1 MNDAISRIYGPFGS
15 PLGKVLG
22 PVVAPR
28 TYLRALHL
36 LAMFP
41 LGIAYFV
48 GLVVALAVGG
58 AMIWTIVGPV
68 LLILTLFLSRW
79 AGNAEAWVVR
89 KVAQIELRRP
99 PTALEPGQS
108 ARSQVWTRLIDPTTW
123 TGIVYLFAQFPIGI
137 AAFVGLIVASA
148 ITGVF
153 ISAPAVIALSS
164 DYPDFGANGPQ
175 VDTLLEGLVLVPL
188 GLLMFLATVHLV
200 NIASALH
207 ASWARLML
215 ATRAKNIPTVSTEIE
230 PTPGGP
236 EGGSRAPIEESQ
248 AAPSGHAPAEGLTGL
263 AALTRREKEVLGLI
277 ARGHSNAEIAE
288 AFVISEGTVKTHV
301 KRVLSKLDVRDRTQA
316 TSFAYEIGFV
326 KPGDADP
333 TAAPISISSRRRTG

>member
-1 MNDAISRIYGPFGS
+1 
-15 PLGKVLG
+15 
-22 PVVAPR
+22 
-28 TYLRALHL
+28 
-36 LAMFP
+36 MFP

-68 LLILTLFLSRW
+68 LLIATLFLSRW
-79 AGNAEAWVVR
+79 AGDAEAWVVR

-99 PTALEPGQS
+99 PTAIEAGQS
-108 ARSQVWTRLIDPTTW
+108 ARSQVWMRLIDPTTW
-123 TGIVYLFAQFPIGI
+123 TGLVYLFAQFPIGI
-137 AAFVGLIVASA
+137 AAFVGLIVASV

-153 ISAPAVIALSS
+153 ISAPAVIALSG
-164 DYPDFGANGPQ
+164 PHLHFGANGPQ
-175 VDTLLEGLVLVPL
+175 VDTVRSLVLVPL

-215 ATRAKNIPTVSTEIE
+215 GTRAKNIPTVPTEIE
-230 PTPGGP
+230 PTSGGP
-236 EGGSRAPIEESQ
+236 EGGSRAPIEGLQ
-248 AAPSGHAPAEGLTGL
+248 VAPAEGLTGL

-277 ARGHSNAEIAE
+277 ARGHSNAEIAV

-301 KRVLSKLDVRDRTQA
+301 KRVLSKLDLRDRTQA
-316 TSFAYEIGFV
+316 ASFAYEIGFV
-326 KPGDADP
+326 TPGGTASADVP
-333 TAAPISISSRRRTG
+333 TPIGSRRRTG

>member
-1 MNDAISRIYGPFGS
+1 
-15 PLGKVLG
+15 
-22 PVVAPR
+22 
-28 TYLRALHL
+28 
-36 LAMFP
+36 MFP

-68 LLILTLFLSRW
+68 LLIATLFLSRW
-79 AGNAEAWVVR
+79 AGDAEAWVVR

-99 PTALEPGQS
+99 PTAIEAGQS
-108 ARSQVWTRLIDPTTW
+108 ARSQVWMRLIDPTTW

-137 AAFVGLIVASA
+137 AAFVGLIVASV

-153 ISAPAVIALSS
+153 ISAPAVIALSG
-164 DYPDFGANGPQ
+164 PHQHFGANGSQ
-175 VDTLLEGLVLVPL
+175 VDTVLEGLVLVPL

-215 ATRAKNIPTVSTEIE
+215 ATRAKNIPTVPTEIE

-236 EGGSRAPIEESQ
+236 EGGARVPMEELRA
-248 AAPSGHAPAEGLTGL
+248 APAEGLTGL
-263 AALTRREKEVLGLI
+263 AALTRREKEILGLI
-277 ARGHSNAEIAE
+277 ARGHSNAEIAV

-301 KRVLSKLDVRDRTQA
+301 KRVLSKLDLRDRTQA
-316 TSFAYEIGFV
+316 ASFAYEIGFV
-326 KPGDADP
+326 QPGDTASADVP
-333 TAAPISISSRRRTG
+333 TPIGSRRRTG

>member
-1 MNDAISRIYGPFGS
+1 
-15 PLGKVLG
+15 
-22 PVVAPR
+22 
-28 TYLRALHL
+28 
-36 LAMFP
+36 MFP

-68 LLILTLFLSRW
+68 LLIATLFLSRW
-79 AGNAEAWVVR
+79 AGDAEAWVVR

-99 PTALEPGQS
+99 PTAIEAGQS
-108 ARSQVWTRLIDPTTW
+108 ARSQVWMRLIDPTTW
-123 TGIVYLFAQFPIGI
+123 TGLVYLFAQFPIGI
-137 AAFVGLIVASA
+137 AAFVGLIVASV

-153 ISAPAVIALSS
+153 ISAPAVIALSG
-164 DYPDFGANGPQ
+164 PHLHFGANGPQ
-175 VDTLLEGLVLVPL
+175 VDTVRSLVLVPL

-215 ATRAKNIPTVSTEIE
+215 GTRARNIPTVPAEIE
-230 PTPGGP
+230 PTSGGP
-236 EGGSRAPIEESQ
+236 EGGSRASIEESQ
-248 AAPSGHAPAEGLTGL
+248 AAPAEGLTGI

-301 KRVLSKLDVRDRTQA
+301 KRVLSKLDLRDRTQA
-316 TSFAYEIGFV
+316 ASFAYEIGFV
-326 KPGDADP
+326 TPGDTASADVP
-333 TAAPISISSRRRTG
+333 TPIGSRRRTG

>member
-1 MNDAISRIYGPFGS
+1 M
-15 PLGKVLG
+15 V
-22 PVVAPR
+22 
-28 TYLRALHL
+28 
-36 LAMFP
+36 P

-68 LLILTLFLSRW
+68 LLIATLFLSRW
-79 AGNAEAWVVR
+79 TGDAEAWVVR

-99 PTALEPGQS
+99 PTAIEAGQS

-137 AAFVGLIVASA
+137 AAFVGLIVASV

-164 DYPDFGANGPQ
+164 DYLVFGPNGPQ
-175 VDTLLEGLVLVPL
+175 VDTVREGLVLVPL
-188 GLLMFLATVHLV
+188 GLLLFLATVHLV

-215 ATRAKNIPTVSTEIE
+215 GTRAKNIPTVPTEIE
-230 PTPGGP
+230 HTPVGP
-236 EGGSRAPIEESQ
+236 EGGWRAPIESQ
-248 AAPSGHAPAEGLTGL
+248 AAPAGHAPAEGLTGL

-301 KRVLSKLDVRDRTQA
+301 KRVLSKLDLRDRTQA
-316 TSFAYEIGFV
+316 TSFVYEIGFV

-333 TAAPISISSRRRTG
+333 TAVPVSISSRRRTG

>member
-1 MNDAISRIYGPFGS
+1 MYDAISRIYGPFGS
-15 PLGKVLG
+15 PLGKALG

-68 LLILTLFLSRW
+68 LLIATLFLSRW
-79 AGNAEAWVVR
+79 AGDAEAWVVR

-99 PTALEPGQS
+99 PTAIEAGQS
-108 ARSQVWTRLIDPTTW
+108 ARSQVWMRLIDPTTW

-137 AAFVGLIVASA
+137 AAFVGLIVASV

-153 ISAPAVIALSS
+153 ISAPVVIALSS
-164 DYPDFGANGPQ
+164 APHLHFEE
-175 VDTLLEGLVLVPL
+175 VDTVREGLLLVPL

-215 ATRAKNIPTVSTEIE
+215 GTRAKNIPTVPTEIE

-236 EGGSRAPIEESQ
+236 EGGWRAPIEESP
-248 AAPSGHAPAEGLTGL
+248 AAPAEGLTGL

-301 KRVLSKLDVRDRTQA
+301 KRVLSKLDLRDRTQA

-333 TAAPISISSRRRTG
+333 TAVPISISRSRRTS

>member
-1 MNDAISRIYGPFGS
+1 
-15 PLGKVLG
+15 
-22 PVVAPR
+22 
-28 TYLRALHL
+28 
-36 LAMFP
+36 MFP
-41 LGIAYFV
+41 LGITYFV
-48 GLVVALAVGG
+48 SLVVALSVGG

-68 LLILTLFLSRW
+68 LLIATLFLSRW
-79 AGNAEAWVVR
+79 AGDAEAWVVR

-99 PTALEPGQS
+99 PTAIEAGQS
-108 ARSQVWTRLIDPTTW
+108 ARSQVWTYLIDPTTW

-137 AAFVGLIVASA
+137 AAFVGLITAGV

-153 ISAPAVIALSS
+153 ISAPAVFALSS
-164 DYPDFGANGPQ
+164 ADLHFGAHGSQ
-175 VDTLLEGLVLVPL
+175 VDTVLEALVLVPF

-215 ATRAKNIPTVSTEIE
+215 GTRAKNIPTVPTEIE

-236 EGGSRAPIEESQ
+236 AGGWRAPVEESQ
-248 AAPSGHAPAEGLTGL
+248 AAPAEGLTGL
-263 AALTRREKEVLGLI
+263 AALTRREKEVLALI

-301 KRVLSKLDVRDRTQA
+301 KRVLSKLDLRDRTQA
-316 TSFAYEIGFV
+316 ASFAYEIGFV
-326 KPGDADP
+326 KPADTASADVP
-333 TAAPISISSRRRTG
+333 TPISSRRRTG

>member
-1 MNDAISRIYGPFGS
+1 
-15 PLGKVLG
+15 
-22 PVVAPR
+22 
-28 TYLRALHL
+28 
-36 LAMFP
+36 MFP

-68 LLILTLFLSRW
+68 LLIATLFLSRW
-79 AGNAEAWVVR
+79 AGDAEAWVVR

-99 PTALEPGQS
+99 PTAIEAGQS
-108 ARSQVWTRLIDPTTW
+108 ARSQVWMRLIDPTTW

-137 AAFVGLIVASA
+137 AAFVGLIVASV

-153 ISAPAVIALSS
+153 ISAPAVIALSG
-164 DYPDFGANGPQ
+164 PHQHFGANGSQ
-175 VDTLLEGLVLVPL
+175 VDTVLEGLVLVPL

-215 ATRAKNIPTVSTEIE
+215 ATRAKNIPTVPTEIK

-236 EGGSRAPIEESQ
+236 EGGARVPMEESQ
-248 AAPSGHAPAEGLTGL
+248 AAPAEGLTGL

-277 ARGHSNAEIAE
+277 ARGHSNAEIAV

-301 KRVLSKLDVRDRTQA
+301 KRVLSKLDLRDRTQA
-316 TSFAYEIGFV
+316 ASFAYEIGFV
-326 KPGDADP
+326 QPGDTASADVP
-333 TAAPISISSRRRTG
+333 TPIGSRRRTG

>member
-1 MNDAISRIYGPFGS
+1 MYDAISRIYGPFGS
-15 PLGKVLG
+15 PLGKALG

-68 LLILTLFLSRW
+68 LLIATLFLSRW
-79 AGNAEAWVVR
+79 AGDAEAWVVR

-99 PTALEPGQS
+99 PTVIEAGQS
-108 ARSQVWTRLIDPTTW
+108 ARSQVWTRLIDPSTW
-123 TGIVYLFAQFPIGI
+123 TGLVYLFAQFPIGI
-137 AAFVGLIVASA
+137 AALVGLIVASV

-153 ISAPAVIALSS
+153 ISAPVVIALSS
-164 DYPDFGANGPQ
+164 APHLHFEE
-175 VDTLLEGLVLVPL
+175 VDTVREGLLLVPL
-188 GLLMFLATVHLV
+188 GLLMFLATVHFV

-215 ATRAKNIPTVSTEIE
+215 GTRAKNIPTVPTEIE

-236 EGGSRAPIEESQ
+236 EGGWRAPIEESQ
-248 AAPSGHAPAEGLTGL
+248 AAPAEGLTGL

-301 KRVLSKLDVRDRTQA
+301 KRVLSKLDLRDRTQA

-333 TAAPISISSRRRTG
+333 TAVPISISRSRRAS

>member
-1 MNDAISRIYGPFGS
+1 
-15 PLGKVLG
+15 
-22 PVVAPR
+22 
-28 TYLRALHL
+28 
-36 LAMFP
+36 MFP

-68 LLILTLFLSRW
+68 LLIATLFLSRW
-79 AGNAEAWVVR
+79 AGDAEAWVVR

-99 PTALEPGQS
+99 PTAIEAGQS
-108 ARSQVWTRLIDPTTW
+108 ARSQVWMRLIDPTTW

-137 AAFVGLIVASA
+137 AAFVGLIVASV

-153 ISAPAVIALSS
+153 ISAPAVIALSG
-164 DYPDFGANGPQ
+164 PHQHFGANGSQ
-175 VDTLLEGLVLVPL
+175 VDTVLEGLVLVPL

-200 NIASALH
+200 NIASAVH

-215 ATRAKNIPTVSTEIE
+215 ATRAKNIPTVSPEIE

-236 EGGSRAPIEESQ
+236 EGGARAPIEKSQ
-248 AAPSGHAPAEGLTGL
+248 AAPAEGLTGL

-277 ARGHSNAEIAE
+277 ARGHSNAEIAV

-301 KRVLSKLDVRDRTQA
+301 KRVLSKLDLRDRTQA
-316 TSFAYEIGFV
+316 ASFAYEIGFV
-326 KPGDADP
+326 QPGDTASADVP
-333 TAAPISISSRRRTG
+333 TPIGSRRRTG

>member
-1 MNDAISRIYGPFGS
+1 
-15 PLGKVLG
+15 
-22 PVVAPR
+22 
-28 TYLRALHL
+28 
-36 LAMFP
+36 MFP

-68 LLILTLFLSRW
+68 LLIATLFLSRW
-79 AGNAEAWVVR
+79 AGDAEAWVVR

-99 PTALEPGQS
+99 PTAIEAGQS
-108 ARSQVWTRLIDPTTW
+108 ARSQVWMRLIDPTTW

-137 AAFVGLIVASA
+137 AAFVGLIVASV

-153 ISAPAVIALSS
+153 ISAPAVIALSG
-164 DYPDFGANGPQ
+164 PHQHFGANGSQ
-175 VDTLLEGLVLVPL
+175 VDTVLEGLVLVPL

-215 ATRAKNIPTVSTEIE
+215 ATRAKNIPTVPTEIE

-236 EGGSRAPIEESQ
+236 EGGSRVPIEESQ
-248 AAPSGHAPAEGLTGL
+248 AAPAEGLTGL

-277 ARGHSNAEIAE
+277 ARGHSNAEIAV

-301 KRVLSKLDVRDRTQA
+301 KRVLSKLDLRDRTQA
-316 TSFAYEIGFV
+316 ASFAYEIGFV
-326 KPGDADP
+326 QPGDTASADVP
-333 TAAPISISSRRRTG
+333 TPIGSRRRTG

>member
-1 MNDAISRIYGPFGS
+1 
-15 PLGKVLG
+15 
-22 PVVAPR
+22 
-28 TYLRALHL
+28 
-36 LAMFP
+36 MFP

-68 LLILTLFLSRW
+68 LLIATLFLSRW
-79 AGNAEAWVVR
+79 AGDAEAWVVR

-99 PTALEPGQS
+99 PTAIEAGQS
-108 ARSQVWTRLIDPTTW
+108 ARSQVWMRLIDPTTW
-123 TGIVYLFAQFPIGI
+123 TGLVYLFAQFPIGI
-137 AAFVGLIVASA
+137 AVFVGVIVASV

-153 ISAPAVIALSS
+153 ISAPALIALSS
-164 DYPDFGANGPQ
+164 AHLHSGANGPQ
-175 VDTLLEGLVLVPL
+175 VDTVLEGLVLVPL

-200 NIASALH
+200 NIASAVH
-207 ASWARLML
+207 ASWASLML
-215 ATRAKNIPTVSTEIE
+215 GTRAKNIPTVSPEIE

-248 AAPSGHAPAEGLTGL
+248 GAPAEGLTGL
-263 AALTRREKEVLGLI
+263 DALTRREKEVLGLI

-301 KRVLSKLDVRDRTQA
+301 KRVLSKLDLRDRTQA
-316 TSFAYEIGFV
+316 ASFAYEIGFV
-326 KPGDADP
+326 QPGDTASADVP
-333 TAAPISISSRRRTG
+333 TPIGSRRRTG

>member
-1 MNDAISRIYGPFGS
+1 
-15 PLGKVLG
+15 
-22 PVVAPR
+22 
-28 TYLRALHL
+28 
-36 LAMFP
+36 MFP

-68 LLILTLFLSRW
+68 LLIATLFLSRW
-79 AGNAEAWVVR
+79 AGDAEAWVVR

-99 PTALEPGQS
+99 PTAIEAGQS
-108 ARSQVWTRLIDPTTW
+108 ARSQVWMRLIDPTTW
-123 TGIVYLFAQFPIGI
+123 TGLVYLFAQFPIGI
-137 AAFVGLIVASA
+137 AVFVGLIVASV

-153 ISAPAVIALSS
+153 ISAPALIALSGPHLHS
-164 DYPDFGANGPQ
+164 GANGPQ
-175 VDTLLEGLVLVPL
+175 VDTVLEGLVLVPL

-200 NIASALH
+200 NIASAVH

-215 ATRAKNIPTVSTEIE
+215 GTRAKNIPTVPPEIE
-230 PTPGGP
+230 PTPVGP

-248 AAPSGHAPAEGLTGL
+248 AAPAEGLTGL
-263 AALTRREKEVLGLI
+263 DALTRREKEVLGLI

-301 KRVLSKLDVRDRTQA
+301 KRVLSKLDLRDRTQA
-316 TSFAYEIGFV
+316 ASFAYEIGFV
-326 KPGDADP
+326 QPGDTASAYVP
-333 TAAPISISSRRRTG
+333 TPIGSRRRTG

>member
-1 MNDAISRIYGPFGS
+1 
-15 PLGKVLG
+15 
-22 PVVAPR
+22 
-28 TYLRALHL
+28 
-36 LAMFP
+36 MFP

-68 LLILTLFLSRW
+68 LLIATLFLSRW
-79 AGNAEAWVVR
+79 AGDAEAWVVR

-99 PTALEPGQS
+99 PTAIEAGQS
-108 ARSQVWTRLIDPTTW
+108 ARSQVWMRLIDPTTW
-123 TGIVYLFAQFPIGI
+123 TGLVYLFAQFPIGV
-137 AAFVGLIVASA
+137 AVFVGLIVASV

-153 ISAPAVIALSS
+153 ISAPALIALSS
-164 DYPDFGANGPQ
+164 AHLHSGANGPQ
-175 VDTLLEGLVLVPL
+175 VDTVLEGLVLVPF

-200 NIASALH
+200 NIASAVH

-215 ATRAKNIPTVSTEIE
+215 GTRAKNIPTVSPEIE

-248 AAPSGHAPAEGLTGL
+248 AAPAEGLTGL
-263 AALTRREKEVLGLI
+263 DALTRREKEVLGLI

-301 KRVLSKLDVRDRTQA
+301 KRVLSKLDLRDRTQA
-316 TSFAYEIGFV
+316 ASFAYEIGFV
-326 KPGDADP
+326 QPGDTASADVP
-333 TAAPISISSRRRTG
+333 TPIGSHRRTG

>member
-1 MNDAISRIYGPFGS
+1 MKDAISRIYGPFGS
-15 PLGKVLG
+15 PLGKVFG

-28 TYLRALHL
+28 TYLRAVHL

-48 GLVVALAVGG
+48 GLVVGLTVGG
-58 AMIWTIVGPV
+58 VMIWTIVGPV
-68 LLILTLFLSRW
+68 LLIVTLFLSRW
-79 AGNAEAWVVR
+79 AGDAEAWVVR

-99 PTALEPGQS
+99 PTAIEAGQS
-108 ARSQVWTRLIDPTTW
+108 ARSQIWTRLIDPTTW
-123 TGIVYLFAQFPIGI
+123 TGILYLFVQFPIGVG
-137 AAFVGLIVASA
+137 AFVGLVLASV
-148 ITGVF
+148 ITGAV

-164 DYPDFGANGPQ
+164 AQLDFGPDGPQ
-175 VDTLLEGLVLVPL
+175 FDTVREGLMLVPV

-207 ASWARLML
+207 GSWARLML
-215 ATRAKNIPTVSTEIE
+215 GTRAKSIPTVPIEIE

-248 AAPSGHAPAEGLTGL
+248 AAPAEGLTGL
-263 AALTRREKEVLGLI
+263 ASLTRREKEVLGLI

-288 AFVISEGTVKTHV
+288 TIVVSEGTVKTHV
-301 KRVLSKLDVRDRTQA
+301 KRVLSKLDLRDRTQA
-316 TSFAYEIGFV
+316 ASFAYEIGFLE
-326 KPGDADP
+326 PGDTARADV
-333 TAAPISISSRRRTG
+333 PIPIGNRRRTG

>member
-15 PLGKVLG
+15 PLGKVFG

-28 TYLRALHL
+28 TYLRAVHL

-48 GLVVALAVGG
+48 CLVVALTVGG
-58 AMIWTIVGPV
+58 AMIWAIVGPV
-68 LLILTLFLSRW
+68 LLIATLFLSRW
-79 AGNAEAWVVR
+79 AGDAEAWVVR

-99 PTALEPGQS
+99 PTAIEAGQS
-108 ARSQVWTRLIDPTTW
+108 VRSQVWTRLIDPSTW
-123 TGIVYLFAQFPIGI
+123 TGIVYLFVQFPIGI
-137 AAFVGLIVASA
+137 AAFVGLIVASV

-153 ISAPAVIALSS
+153 ISAPAVIPLSS
-164 DYPDFGANGPQ
+164 DYLVFGPNGPQ
-175 VDTLLEGLVLVPL
+175 VGTVREGLVLVPL

-215 ATRAKNIPTVSTEIE
+215 GTRAKNIPTVPTEIE

-236 EGGSRAPIEESQ
+236 EGGSRAPIEELQ
-248 AAPSGHAPAEGLTGL
+248 AAPAERPTGL
-263 AALTRREKEVLGLI
+263 ASLTRREKEVLGLI

-301 KRVLSKLDVRDRTQA
+301 KRVLSKLDLRDRAQA

-326 KPGDADP
+326 KPSDADP
-333 TAAPISISSRRRTG
+333 TAVPISISSRRRTG